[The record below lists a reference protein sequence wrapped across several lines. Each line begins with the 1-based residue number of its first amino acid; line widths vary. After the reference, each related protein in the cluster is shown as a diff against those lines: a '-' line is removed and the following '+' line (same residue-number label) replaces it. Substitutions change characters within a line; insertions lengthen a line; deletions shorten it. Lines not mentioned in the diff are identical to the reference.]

1 MYVNMQSPP
10 MYAAIGKNANSAP
23 VVPPVN
29 DQFVEFI
36 LANIEDIKRK
46 VSKLSR
52 IVLTLDDDLERRI
65 RRVFDYIDDKIQ
77 DSRRETKL
85 MVGEQLKGLADQVIS
100 LNKEFSVS

>member
-10 MYAAIGKNANSAP
+10 MYAGIGKNANSAP

-52 IVLTLDDDLERRI
+52 IVLTPR
-65 RRVFDYIDDKIQ
+65 
-77 DSRRETKL
+77 
-85 MVGEQLKGLADQVIS
+85 
-100 LNKEFSVS
+100 